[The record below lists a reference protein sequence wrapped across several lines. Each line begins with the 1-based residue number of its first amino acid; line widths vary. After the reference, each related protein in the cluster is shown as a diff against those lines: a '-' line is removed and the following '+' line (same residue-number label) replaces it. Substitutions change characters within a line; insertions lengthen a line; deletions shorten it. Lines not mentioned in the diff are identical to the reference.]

1 MNIRKEKS
9 QLRNEVIK
17 ELKSQNIKERNNK
30 SSIITER
37 VVESRDYKNAE
48 GVMLYAAMIY
58 EVETIDIIAHA
69 FRCHKRVL
77 LPLTDKEQRKI
88 IPCEIKDFE
97 EETHWCSYGFREPN
111 HTLSGNANRDDID
124 VVIVP
129 GICFDRYNNRLGRG
143 VGFYD
148 KFFSTLKSTTR
159 TIGLAFDFQV
169 RDTIPTEKHD
179 VRLTAVI
186 SNA

>member
-1 MNIRKEKS
+1 M
-9 QLRNEVIK
+9 
-17 ELKSQNIKERNNK
+17 
-30 SSIITER
+30 
-37 VVESRDYKNAE
+37 
-48 GVMLYAAMIY
+48 
-58 EVETIDIIAHA
+58 
-69 FRCHKRVL
+69 
-77 LPLTDKEQRKI
+77 
-88 IPCEIKDFE
+88 
-97 EETHWCSYGFREPN
+97 
-111 HTLSGNANRDDID
+111 SGNANRDDID